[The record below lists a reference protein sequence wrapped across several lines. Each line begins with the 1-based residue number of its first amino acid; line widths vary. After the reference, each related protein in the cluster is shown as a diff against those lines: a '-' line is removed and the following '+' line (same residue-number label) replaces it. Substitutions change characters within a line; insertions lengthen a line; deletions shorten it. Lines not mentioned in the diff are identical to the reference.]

1 MVAYWVLQI
10 KTFLG
15 VTAVSEP
22 LNSKRN
28 PGEQPANQP
37 PRRRILLLTLSA
49 ILAAE
54 AALAT
59 AVTVWL
65 VVELITAT
73 PDSFASAVVI
83 LLLSAGLACALWA
96 MVVGLLRGQPLVRGA
111 ALTWQLLQIAVAIG
125 CFQGVFAVP
134 SLGWAL
140 LIPAVVAILLL
151 MSPPVVAATRRD
163 S

>member
-1 MVAYWVLQI
+1 M
-10 KTFLG
+10 
-15 VTAVSEP
+15 SEP
-22 LNSKRN
+22 LNSKPN
-28 PGEQPANQP
+28 SGEQISDQSS
-37 PRRRILLLTLSA
+37 RRPILLIALSVV
-49 ILAAE
+49 LAAE

-59 AVTVWL
+59 GVMVWL
-65 VVELITAT
+65 VFELLTAT

-96 MVVGLLRGQPLVRGA
+96 MVVGLLRRQSWVRGA

-151 MSPPVVAATRRD
+151 MSPPVVAATRRLG
-163 S
+163 

>member
-1 MVAYWVLQI
+1 M
-10 KTFLG
+10 
-15 VTAVSEP
+15 SEP
-22 LNSKRN
+22 LNSKPN
-28 PGEQPANQP
+28 SGEQISDQSS
-37 PRRRILLLTLSA
+37 RRPILVIALSVV
-49 ILAAE
+49 LAAE

-59 AVTVWL
+59 GVTVWL
-65 VVELITAT
+65 VFELLTAT

-96 MVVGLLRGQPLVRGA
+96 MVVGLLRRQSWVRGA

-151 MSPPVVAATRRD
+151 MSPPVVAATRRLG
-163 S
+163 

>member
-1 MVAYWVLQI
+1 
-10 KTFLG
+10 
-15 VTAVSEP
+15 VSEP

-28 PGEQPANQP
+28 PGEQAADQS
-37 PRRRILLLTLSA
+37 PRRPILLLALSV
-49 ILAAE
+49 ILGAE
-54 AALAT
+54 ALLAT
-59 AVTVWL
+59 GVTVWL
-65 VVELITAT
+65 VIELITAT

-96 MVVGLLRGQPLVRGA
+96 MAVGLLRRQTWVRGA

-151 MSPPVVAATRRD
+151 MSPPVVSATRRV

>member
-1 MVAYWVLQI
+1 M
-10 KTFLG
+10 
-15 VTAVSEP
+15 
-22 LNSKRN
+22 NSKPN
-28 PGEQPANQP
+28 SGEQISDQSS
-37 PRRRILLLTLSA
+37 RRPILLIALSVV
-49 ILAAE
+49 LAAE

-59 AVTVWL
+59 GVTVWL
-65 VVELITAT
+65 VFELLTAT

-96 MVVGLLRGQPLVRGA
+96 MVVGLLRRQSWVRGA

-151 MSPPVVAATRRD
+151 MSPPVVAATRRLG
-163 S
+163 

>member
-1 MVAYWVLQI
+1 M
-10 KTFLG
+10 
-15 VTAVSEP
+15 SEP
-22 LNSKRN
+22 LNSKPN
-28 PGEQPANQP
+28 SGEQISDQSS
-37 PRRRILLLTLSA
+37 RRPILLIALSVV
-49 ILAAE
+49 LAAE

-59 AVTVWL
+59 GVTVWL
-65 VVELITAT
+65 VFELLTAT

-96 MVVGLLRGQPLVRGA
+96 MVVGLLRRQSWVRGA

-140 LIPAVVAILLL
+140 LIPGVLAILLL
-151 MSPPVVAATRRD
+151 MSPPVVAATRRLG
-163 S
+163 

>member
-1 MVAYWVLQI
+1 
-10 KTFLG
+10 
-15 VTAVSEP
+15 VSEP

-28 PGEQPANQP
+28 PNEQPSAQT
-37 PRRRILLLTLSA
+37 PRRPVLLLVLSA
-49 ILAAE
+49 VLAAE
-54 AALAT
+54 ALLAT
-59 AVTVWL
+59 GVTIWL
-65 VVELITAT
+65 VIELLTAT
-73 PDSFASAVVI
+73 PESFASAVVI
-83 LLLSAGLACALWA
+83 LLLSAGLAIALWA
-96 MVVGLLRGQPLVRGA
+96 MVAGLLRTQSWVRGA

-151 MSPPVVAATRRD
+151 MSPPVVAATRRV

>member
-1 MVAYWVLQI
+1 M
-10 KTFLG
+10 
-15 VTAVSEP
+15 SEP
-22 LNSKRN
+22 LNSKPN
-28 PGEQPANQP
+28 SGEQMSDQSS
-37 PRRRILLLTLSA
+37 RRPILLIALSVV
-49 ILAAE
+49 LAAE

-59 AVTVWL
+59 GVTVWL
-65 VVELITAT
+65 VFELLTAT

-96 MVVGLLRGQPLVRGA
+96 MVVGLLRRQSWVRGA

-151 MSPPVVAATRRD
+151 MSPPVVAATRRLV
-163 S
+163 

>member
-1 MVAYWVLQI
+1 M
-10 KTFLG
+10 
-15 VTAVSEP
+15 SDP
-22 LNSKRN
+22 LNSKPN
-28 PGEQPANQP
+28 SGEQISDQSS
-37 PRRRILLLTLSA
+37 RRPILLIALSVV
-49 ILAAE
+49 LAAE

-59 AVTVWL
+59 GVTVWL
-65 VVELITAT
+65 VFELLTAT

-96 MVVGLLRGQPLVRGA
+96 MVVGLLRRQSWVRGA

-151 MSPPVVAATRRD
+151 MSPPVVAATRRLG
-163 S
+163 

>member
-1 MVAYWVLQI
+1 M
-10 KTFLG
+10 
-15 VTAVSEP
+15 SEP
-22 LNSKRN
+22 LNSKPN
-28 PGEQPANQP
+28 SGEQISDQSS
-37 PRRRILLLTLSA
+37 RRPILLIALSVV
-49 ILAAE
+49 LAAE

-59 AVTVWL
+59 GVTVWL
-65 VVELITAT
+65 VFELLTAT

-96 MVVGLLRGQPLVRGA
+96 MVVGLLRRQSWVRGA

-140 LIPAVVAILLL
+140 LIPAVLAIFLL
-151 MSPPVVAATRRD
+151 MSPPVVAATRRLV
-163 S
+163 

>member
-1 MVAYWVLQI
+1 MVAYWYLQI

-22 LNSKRN
+22 LNSGPN
-28 PGEQPANQP
+28 SGEPAALNSS
-37 PRRRILLLTLSA
+37 RRPILLLVLAA

-59 AVTVWL
+59 GVTIWL
-65 VVELITAT
+65 VVELAT
-73 PDSFASAVVI
+73 EVPDDFASAVVI
-83 LLLSAGLACALWA
+83 LLLAAGLACALWA
-96 MVVGLLRGQPLVRGA
+96 MTIGLLRRQTWVRGA

-140 LIPAVVAILLL
+140 LVPAAVAILLL
-151 MSPPVVAATRRD
+151 MSPPVVAATRRV

>member
-1 MVAYWVLQI
+1 M
-10 KTFLG
+10 
-15 VTAVSEP
+15 SEP
-22 LNSKRN
+22 LNSKPN
-28 PGEQPANQP
+28 SGEQISDQSS
-37 PRRRILLLTLSA
+37 RRPILLIALSVV
-49 ILAAE
+49 LAAE

-59 AVTVWL
+59 GVTVWL
-65 VVELITAT
+65 VFEQLTAT

-83 LLLSAGLACALWA
+83 LLLAAGLACALWA
-96 MVVGLLRGQPLVRGA
+96 MVVGLLRRQSWVRGA

-151 MSPPVVAATRRD
+151 MSPPVVAATRRLA
-163 S
+163 

>member
-1 MVAYWVLQI
+1 M
-10 KTFLG
+10 
-15 VTAVSEP
+15 SEP
-22 LNSKRN
+22 LNSKPN
-28 PGEQPANQP
+28 SGEQISDQSS
-37 PRRRILLLTLSA
+37 RRPILLIALSVV
-49 ILAAE
+49 LAAE

-59 AVTVWL
+59 GVTVWL
-65 VVELITAT
+65 VFELLTAT

-96 MVVGLLRGQPLVRGA
+96 MVVGLLRRQSWVRGA

-151 MSPPVVAATRRD
+151 MSPPVVAATRRIV
-163 S
+163 

>member
-1 MVAYWVLQI
+1 M
-10 KTFLG
+10 
-15 VTAVSEP
+15 
-22 LNSKRN
+22 NSKPN
-28 PGEQPANQP
+28 SGEQISDQSS
-37 PRRRILLLTLSA
+37 RRPILLIALSVV
-49 ILAAE
+49 LAAE

-59 AVTVWL
+59 GVTVWL
-65 VVELITAT
+65 VFELLTAT

-96 MVVGLLRGQPLVRGA
+96 MVVGLLRRQSWVRGA

-140 LIPAVVAILLL
+140 LIPAVLAIFLL
-151 MSPPVVAATRRD
+151 MSPPVVAATRRLV
-163 S
+163 

>member
-1 MVAYWVLQI
+1 M
-10 KTFLG
+10 
-15 VTAVSEP
+15 SEP
-22 LNSKRN
+22 LNSKPN
-28 PGEQPANQP
+28 SGEQISDQSS
-37 PRRRILLLTLSA
+37 RRPILLIALSVV
-49 ILAAE
+49 LAAE

-59 AVTVWL
+59 GVTVWL
-65 VVELITAT
+65 VFELLTAT

-96 MVVGLLRGQPLVRGA
+96 MVVGLLRRQSWVRGA

-151 MSPPVVAATRRD
+151 MSPPVVAATRRLA
-163 S
+163 

>member
-1 MVAYWVLQI
+1 M
-10 KTFLG
+10 
-15 VTAVSEP
+15 SEP
-22 LNSKRN
+22 LNSKPN
-28 PGEQPANQP
+28 SGEQISDQSS
-37 PRRRILLLTLSA
+37 RRPILLIVLSVV
-49 ILAAE
+49 LAAE

-59 AVTVWL
+59 GVTVWL
-65 VVELITAT
+65 VFELLTAT

-83 LLLSAGLACALWA
+83 LILAAGLACALWA
-96 MVVGLLRGQPLVRGA
+96 MAVGLLRRQSWVRGA

-151 MSPPVVAATRRD
+151 MSPPVVAATRRLV
-163 S
+163 

>member
-1 MVAYWVLQI
+1 
-10 KTFLG
+10 
-15 VTAVSEP
+15 VSEP
-22 LNSKRN
+22 LNSKPN
-28 PGEQPANQP
+28 SGEQISDQSS
-37 PRRRILLLTLSA
+37 RRPILLIALSVV
-49 ILAAE
+49 LAAE

-59 AVTVWL
+59 GVTVWL
-65 VVELITAT
+65 VFELLTAT

-96 MVVGLLRGQPLVRGA
+96 MVVGLLRRQSWVRGA

-151 MSPPVVAATRRD
+151 MSPPVVAATRRLA
-163 S
+163 